1 MAECCCTHSR
11 TTGRKFFLSDDQSPA
26 ADSGLLVLLAHS
38 TPAPP
43 TPERHGKGSGRSPPS
58 QAYQRGSKHDVR
70 LQCHRHLPR
79 RRSRSEL
86 APLPSPLPTHSP
98 RLTRIVI

>member
-26 ADSGLLVLLAHS
+26 ADSGLFVLLAHS

-43 TPERHGKGSGRSPPS
+43 TPERHGKGRGRSPPS
-58 QAYQRGSKHDVR
+58 QAYQGGS
-70 LQCHRHLPR
+70 RH
-79 RRSRSEL
+79 RSEEHTSEL
-86 APLPSPLPTHSP
+86 QSLMRISYAVACLKKNIQD
-98 RLTRIVI
+98 TRI